1 MTAECRA
8 VRARLLALRDPDYR
22 KFQCRLMPTVAPER
36 VLGVRMPALRG
47 LAKELAGTPEAAAF
61 LAALPHDFYDE
72 NNLHALLLMRTR
84 GFAPTLAGVEA
95 FLPEVDNWATCDLLR
110 PRAFAAGGGELLAHI
125 RGWLA
130 SPRCYTVRFGIGL
143 LLSNYLGGG
152 FCPQQAAWVADCCGE
167 EYYVNMMVAWYFA
180 TALAKQWDA
189 ALPFLQ
195 EARLSRWVHN
205 KTIRKACESYR
216 VSDEHKAL
224 LRALRR

>member
-1 MTAECRA
+1 MGIWQWIQDQ
-8 VRARLLALRDPDYR
+8 AL
-22 KFQCRLMPTVAPER
+22 
-36 VLGVRMPALRG
+36 GMPALRG

-167 EYYVNMMVAWYFA
+167 EYYVNMKNPPVFSVPLPHQKGRWRFSY
-180 TALAKQWDA
+180 DRPA
-189 ALPFLQ
+189 AAEMQ
-195 EARLSRWVHN
+195 GRAAAAGR
-205 KTIRKACESYR
+205 ACS
-216 VSDEHKAL
+216 L
-224 LRALRR
+224 GALRRPSAAPPVVRPFIFKKQPLV